1 MQAVRY
7 AYAVVAVVFVA
18 AIAYQVFLAGL
29 ALFAGGTWQSHVD
42 FGYLASMIP
51 VILIPLAWFARAG
64 RRAVW
69 LTIIAL
75 VVTQVQTFL
84 PLAREAVP
92 WIAALHP
99 VNAMIVFGAG
109 IAVARNAVGLART
122 SAETPASHDVAR
134 QEAA

>member
-7 AYAVVAVVFVA
+7 AYAAVAVVFVA

-42 FGYLASMIP
+42 FGYLASLIP

-64 RRAVW
+64 RRAIW
-69 LTIIAL
+69 LT
-75 VVTQVQTFL
+75 VVTLVAAQVQTFL
-84 PLAREAVP
+84 PLARESLP

-99 VNAMIVFGAG
+99 LNAMIVFGAG
-109 IAVARNAVGLART
+109 IAVARNAIGLVRP
-122 SAETPASHDVAR
+122 AESPASHEVAGR
-134 QEAA
+134 EAA